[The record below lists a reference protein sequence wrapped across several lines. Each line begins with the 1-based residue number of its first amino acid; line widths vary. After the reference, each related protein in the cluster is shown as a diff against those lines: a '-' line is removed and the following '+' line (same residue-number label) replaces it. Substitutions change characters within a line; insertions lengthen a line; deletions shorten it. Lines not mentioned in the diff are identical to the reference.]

1 MTVSTTSGL
10 VGRDAELG
18 QLRTGLR
25 DRAGTAV
32 LAIVGVPGIGKTRLM
47 HAVAA
52 EARAGG
58 ARVLSARAGELEREL
73 PFGVMRQLLEP
84 VLAAAAPG
92 ERDALLAGAAALAT
106 PALEAQPEDEASGFA
121 VLHGL
126 YWLVAN
132 VATLAPLVLCIDDL
146 HWADESSL
154 RALAYVLVRLDG
166 IDAQVCVALRPHEPG
181 TDHVLIDGVLA
192 AAPSRVIHPAP
203 FGQEAAATLVR
214 DRLGDGADEAFCAAC
229 HTASKGNPLLLSEL
243 VHLLADDG
251 VSPTAD
257 QASRVHAAVPGGV
270 ADSVLRR
277 VRRIAPDAAIVA
289 EALAILGD
297 GAQTAHVAALA
308 GVTDGRAAAVLGT
321 LTRAGI
327 LERAQPPAFAHPLVR
342 TAIEADVD
350 PEARK
355 RMHRDAARL
364 LDADGVEA
372 ERLAP
377 HVLEA
382 PNAGDP
388 WVVETLRAAA
398 GATMARGAPDAAA
411 RLLRRALA
419 EPPGAEARAAVLLAA
434 GAAEAQAG
442 DPRAVAHLRAVTA
455 EAGDPCTR
463 VRAALALAP
472 VLGLGG
478 QLQAGVDLL
487 RTALEE
493 VVDDPELRLRVEVEI
508 VNLARLDVSMRPLAL
523 EVLARFER
531 AELEPGPTACMVFAN
546 LATESLARGESR
558 AEALDL
564 SERALAGG
572 WLLTSPIMYG
582 LAANAIMIT
591 GGYAAAHAAWDDFIV
606 HARPRGDLPG
616 VAWGHA
622 FRASAHWRAGRLAEA
637 LVDAQVALDVG
648 PAHGFALAAGF
659 AVAFE
664 VEARVLR
671 GDLAQARAAAGR
683 MPNSGDQLQD
693 TLLLSA
699 RGRLLLAEGR
709 PRQALEVLRMVG
721 RLLDRWRVPNEAMA
735 PWRADATLA
744 LAALGAPEEARA
756 LAADATA
763 DARRWGDPWLLGQAL
778 RSAALVGPA
787 DARRAGLEAAAA
799 VLRPSEARLELARTL
814 VELGAAARKD
824 GDDAAARQ
832 LQREALDHATRCG
845 APTVADRART
855 ELVLAGGRPR
865 RTASTGVGALTATEQ
880 RVARLAAHGPTNR
893 EIAQALFV
901 TEKTV
906 EAHLA
911 RAYRKLGIRSRGEL
925 ATRLE
930 QA

>member
-1 MTVSTTSGL
+1 MTLFSTSGL

-18 QLRTGLR
+18 QLRAGLR

-32 LAIVGVPGIGKTRLM
+32 LAIVGPPGIGKTRLM

-73 PFGVMRQLLEP
+73 PFGVVRQLLEP
-84 VLAAAAPG
+84 VLVAASPD
-92 ERDALLAGAAALAT
+92 ERDALLAGSASLAA
-106 PALEAQPEDEASGFA
+106 PALDPQPQDQASSFA
-121 VLHGL
+121 VRHGL

-132 VATLAPLVLCIDDL
+132 VAAVTPLVLCVDDL
-146 HWADESSL
+146 HWADEPSL
-154 RALAYVLVRLDG
+154 RALAYLLARLDG
-166 IDAQVCVALRPHEPG
+166 VDAQLCVALRSHEPG
-181 TDHVLIDGVLA
+181 ADHTLMEGVLS
-192 AAPSRVIHPAP
+192 AAPSRMIHPAP
-203 FGQEAAATLVR
+203 FGHEAAATLVR
-214 DRLGDGADEAFCAAC
+214 DRLGDGADETFCAAC

-251 VSPTAD
+251 VTPTAE
-257 QASRVHAAVPGGV
+257 QAPQVRAAVPGGV
-270 ADSVLRR
+270 AESVLRR
-277 VRRIAPDAAIVA
+277 VRRIAPEAATVA
-289 EALAILGD
+289 EALAVLGD
-297 GAQTAHVAALA
+297 DGEPAHVAALA
-308 GVTDGRAAAVLGT
+308 GVTESRTAAVLEA
-321 LTRAGI
+321 LARAGI
-327 LERAQPPAFAHPLVR
+327 LERARPPAFVHPLVR
-342 TAIEADVD
+342 TAIEADIA
-350 PEARK
+350 PETRNL
-355 RMHRDAARL
+355 MHRDAARL
-364 LDADGVEA
+364 LAADGVEA

-377 HVLEA
+377 HLLEA

-388 WVVETLRAAA
+388 WVVDALRAAA
-398 GATMARGAPDAAA
+398 EATMARGAPDAAG

-419 EPPGAEARAAVLLAA
+419 EPPGADDLTAVLFAA

-442 DPRAVAHLRAVTA
+442 DPRAIAHLRAVTT
-455 EAGDPCTR
+455 EAADSCTR
-463 VRAALALAP
+463 VHAAVALAP
-472 VLGLGG
+472 VLGLSG

-487 RTALEE
+487 RTALDE
-493 VVDDPELRLRVEVEI
+493 VADDPQLRLRVEVEI

-523 EVLARFER
+523 EVLTRFER
-531 AELEPGPTACMVFAN
+531 AVLEPGPAACMVFAN

-564 SERALAGG
+564 AERALAGG

-591 GGYAAAHAAWDDFIV
+591 GGYAAAHAAWDDFIM

-637 LVDAQVALDVG
+637 LADAQVALDVG

-671 GDLAQARAAAGR
+671 GDLAEARAAAGR
-683 MPNSGDQLQD
+683 MPNSGEQLQD

-699 RGRLLLAEGR
+699 RGRLQLAEGR

-721 RLLDRWRVPNEAMA
+721 RLLELWQVPNEAMA

-744 LAALGAPEEARA
+744 LAALGEHDEARA
-756 LAADATA
+756 LAAAAVA
-763 DARRWGDPWLLGQAL
+763 DARRWADPWLLGQAM
-778 RSAALVGPA
+778 RSAALVGPVG
-787 DARRAGLEAAAA
+787 ARRVGLEEAAA

-814 VELGAAARKD
+814 VELGVAALKD
-824 GDDAAARQ
+824 GDDAVARE
-832 LQREALDHATRCG
+832 LQREALDLATRCG

-865 RTASTGVGALTATEQ
+865 RPASTGRDALTATEE
-880 RVARLAAHGPTNR
+880 RVARLASQGPTNR

-911 RAYRKLGIRSRGEL
+911 SSYRKLGIRTRGEL
-925 ATRLE
+925 AARLE